1 MARGRRAFVVCVGV
15 GMLGLGCASPPQKPT
30 NVDIDPDPPPATAA
44 APVASAVAPAED
56 AVVARP
62 NTQGRR
68 RAYAFPVATLP
79 GFEMLP
85 DGGSRVFVEV
95 TRKVDVEERRAA
107 RVLTYVLKGARI
119 VYRNNEN
126 PLVTVHFNTPVT
138 QARLLPSGRDLL
150 LSVDLR
156 ADTAVTWK
164 MVAGDDGGG
173 MLQLDFPKGSFLP
186 ADGVYVPPSSVPPSA
201 SPRTGP
207 TGRAWRGKGQG
218 APSVAA
224 APAAA
229 TAAPTS
235 APSPGADDPGGAA
248 VPGN

>member
-1 MARGRRAFVVCVGV
+1 MASGRRAFVVCVGV
-15 GMLGLGCASPPQKPT
+15 GMLGLGCGSPPQKPT
-30 NVDIDPDPPPATAA
+30 NVDIDPDPAPATAP
-44 APVASAVAPAED
+44 APVASAAPVGD
-56 AVVARP
+56 AVLARP

-126 PLVTVHFNTPVT
+126 PLVTVHFNTPVS

-186 ADGVYVPPSSVPPSA
+186 ADGVYVAPPA

-218 APSVAA
+218 APSSVAA
-224 APAAA
+224 SPGAAA
-229 TAAPTS
+229 TS
-235 APSPGADDPGGAA
+235 ASSPGADDPGGAA